1 METEENKKCL
11 KEQRK
16 DLKKLISDYV
26 EGCKARGDVD
36 EDGKVHLFPMICET
50 PDLILEQ
57 YPMTEKEILS
67 VKEYNQGLLHTAID
81 FLHGDNKGKIASSMY
96 LCVYAKYHGLNEL

>member
-1 METEENKKCL
+1 MKTEEKKKNL

-16 DLKKLISDYV
+16 DFKKLISDYV

-36 EDGKVHLFPMICET
+36 EDGKVHLFPKICET

-57 YPMTEKEILS
+57 YPMTEEEILS
-67 VKEYNQGLLHTAID
+67 VKEYDKWLLYIAID
-81 FLHGDNKGKIASSMY
+81 FLHGENKGKMASSMY
-96 LCVYAKYHGLNEL
+96 LCVYAKYHGLKEL

>member
-1 METEENKKCL
+1 MKTEEKKEDF

-16 DLKKLISDYV
+16 NFKKLISDYV
-26 EGCKARGDVD
+26 EGCKARGEVD
-36 EDGKVHLFPMICET
+36 ENGKVHLFPKICDT

-57 YPMTEKEILS
+57 YPMTEEEILS
-67 VKEYNQGLLHTAID
+67 VKEYNQGLLHSAID

-96 LCVYAKYHGLNEL
+96 LCIYAKYHGLNEL